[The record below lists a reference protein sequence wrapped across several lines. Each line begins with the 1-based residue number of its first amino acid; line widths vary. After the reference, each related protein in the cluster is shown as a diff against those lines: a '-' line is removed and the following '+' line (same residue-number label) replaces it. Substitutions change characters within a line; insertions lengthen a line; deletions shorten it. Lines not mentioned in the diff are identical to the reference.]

1 MAMTNAERYRAAVN
15 DNDYTG
21 AVQAALNRHGYY
33 VLGRAGAA
41 DGYVPTAAHLQLARV
56 AVESPHLLIFPIAM
70 RLLTHPES
78 DGFASIAEASDG
90 WLADTV
96 PGVFETYA
104 SVLFGGAEA

>member
-1 MAMTNAERYRAAVN
+1 MAMTNAERYRATVN

-33 VLGRAGAA
+33 VLGREGATE
-41 DGYVPTAAHLQLARV
+41 GKYIPTEAHLKLARV
-56 AVESPHLLIFPIAM
+56 AVESPHLLVFPIAM

-78 DGFASIAEASDG
+78 DGFASIADASDG
-90 WLADTV
+90 WLADTL

-104 SVLFGGAEA
+104 AMLFGGE